1 MESKVKL
8 SDFLY
13 EELIFTNKT
22 FLSSEAVFEEFY
34 DNALSKGYVTE
45 TFLEKIKEREQTFP
59 TGIAL
64 TDYNV
69 AIPHTD
75 PECIKKEFVAIY
87 TLEKPVKFSRMDDP
101 IQQVDVDLIF
111 ILGLNQPH
119 TQLEMLQCLM
129 GVIQD
134 RELIQQ
140 LKNCEATQLM
150 EQIKKLDN

>member
-8 SDFLY
+8 SDFLNK
-13 EELIFTNKT
+13 ELIFTNQA
-22 FLSSEAVFEEFY
+22 FSSADSIFEEFY
-34 DNALSKGYVTE
+34 DSALSKGYVTE
-45 TFLEKIKEREQTFP
+45 AFLPKIKEREKTFP

-64 TDYNV
+64 MDYNV

-87 TLEKPVKFSRMDDP
+87 TLEEPVKFSRMDDP
-101 IQQVDVDLIF
+101 TQQVDVDLVF

-134 RELIQQ
+134 SNLLRNICQCKNEEILSLI
-140 LKNCEATQLM
+140 KNL
-150 EQIKKLDN
+150 NY

>member
-1 MESKVKL
+1 MESKVNL
-8 SDFLY
+8 IDFLY
-13 EELIFTNKT
+13 QELIFTNQKI
-22 FLSSEAVFEEFY
+22 SSADNLFETFY

-45 TFLEKIKEREQTFP
+45 AFLPKIKEREKNFP

-64 TDYNV
+64 MDYNV

-87 TLEKPVKFSRMDDP
+87 TLEEPVKFSRMDDP
-101 IQQVDVDLIF
+101 TQQVDVDLVF

-134 RELIQQ
+134 KALVDQMKSCDNTNLMTLI
-140 LKNCEATQLM
+140 KNL
-150 EQIKKLDN
+150 